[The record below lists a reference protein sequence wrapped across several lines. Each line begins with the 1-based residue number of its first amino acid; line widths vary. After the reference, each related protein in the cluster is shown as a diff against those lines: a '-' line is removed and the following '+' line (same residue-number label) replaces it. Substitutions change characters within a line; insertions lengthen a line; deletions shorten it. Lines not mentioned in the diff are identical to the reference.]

1 MKNKMISNYLYSLV
15 YQLLI
20 TAIPIVT
27 LPYTSRVLGDKM
39 IGIDASVMAYV
50 QIFAIFCI
58 LNVANYG
65 SRAIATTKSKEQ
77 TSQVFWNIYTIQFLA
92 SVAVILCYLVFIST
106 VKQNHVYY
114 LIHLFTLG
122 SSLLDIS
129 WYFYGKEELK
139 KTTTRN
145 IMVRVVTLICIFLFI
160 KSPDD
165 LWKYILINSLSAFI
179 GQIVLWKFAL
189 KDIHFMKP
197 QKSELKNHF
206 WPMIQ
211 YFLPLIASQ
220 IYLNV
225 NRIILNSFAGPTEV
239 GYYSQASKIVR
250 MVIGFITPLS
260 AVFLPRIANEFDNKN
275 HVQVRRYMD
284 VSASFVCLISFP
296 IIFGLFAIGDDFI
309 ALFLGADFLPSIP
322 VLKILAPSILL
333 VGLANV
339 FGVQLLLATN
349 QPKKYT
355 FSVTLG
361 AILSLIIN
369 YIFVG
374 RYGSIATSYAEL
386 AAELIGLII
395 QIYFVYKVID
405 FGSFLKNT
413 FTYAFFGFIMFLSIN
428 YLPTLLGW
436 PRTMGLILQI
446 FIGAIVYFTL
456 LLVTKNKLFYTLV
469 GKVLSRN

>member
-1 MKNKMISNYLYSLV
+1 MKNKMISNYLYSLI

-20 TAIPIVT
+20 TIIPIIT

-65 SRAIATTKSKEQ
+65 SRAIATTKTKEQ

-92 SVAVILCYLVFIST
+92 SVAVILCYLVFISFT
-106 VKQNHVYY
+106 KSNHIYY

-122 SSLLDIS
+122 ASLLDIS

-139 KTTTRN
+139 KTTARN
-145 IMVRVVTLICIFLFI
+145 IMVRIVTLICIFLFI
-160 KSPDD
+160 KSQDD
-165 LWKYILINSLSAFI
+165 LWKYILINSLSLFI

-197 QKSELKNHF
+197 QSSELKKNF

-225 NRIILNSFAGPTEV
+225 NRIILNTFAGPTEV

-260 AVFLPRIANEFDNKN
+260 TVFLPRIANEFDNKN
-275 HVQVRRYMD
+275 HVQIKRYMD

-296 IIFGLFAIGDDFI
+296 IIFGLMAIGNDFI
-309 ALFLGADFLPSIP
+309 ALFLGADFSPSIP

-361 AILSLIIN
+361 AVVSLLIN
-369 YIFVG
+369 YMFVG

-395 QIYFVYKVID
+395 QLYFAYKIID
-405 FGSFLKNT
+405 FNSFIKNML
-413 FTYAFFGFIMFLSIN
+413 TYALFGLIMFLSIN
-428 YLPTLLGW
+428 FLPSYFGW
-436 PRTMGLILQI
+436 PRTIGLILQVL
-446 FIGAIVYFTL
+446 IGACIYLSL
-456 LLVTKNKLFYTLV
+456 LLITKNKLFYVLAN
-469 GKVLSRN
+469 KILSRK

>member
-1 MKNKMISNYLYSLV
+1 MKNKMVSNYIYSII

-20 TAIPIVT
+20 TIIPIIT

-39 IGIDASVMAYV
+39 IGIDASVMAVV
-50 QIFAIFCI
+50 QLFVIFCV

-65 SRAIATTKSKEQ
+65 SRAIATAKTKEE
-77 TSQVFWNIYTIQFLA
+77 TSQVFWNIYTIQFIA
-92 SVAVILCYLVFIST
+92 SSIVILCYIFFIIFTSS
-106 VKQNHVYY
+106 NHLFY

-139 KTTTRN
+139 KTTARN
-145 IMVRVVTLICIFLFI
+145 IAVRLVTLVCIFVFI
-160 KSPDD
+160 KGPDD

-179 GQIVLWKFAL
+179 GQLVLWKFAL
-189 KDIHFMKP
+189 ANITFMKP
-197 QKSELKNHF
+197 QKSELARNF

-225 NRIILNSFAGPTEV
+225 NRIILSTFSGDTEV

-260 AVFLPRIANEFDNKN
+260 AVFLPRVANEFDNNN
-275 HVQVRRYMD
+275 HAQVRRYMD
-284 VSASFVCLISFP
+284 VSSSFVCLISFP
-296 IIFGLFAIGDDFI
+296 IIFGLIAIGQNFI
-309 ALFLGADFLPSIP
+309 TLFLGQQFLASIP

-349 QPKKYT
+349 KPKQYT
-355 FSVTLG
+355 LSVTVG
-361 AILSLIIN
+361 AIISLIIN

-386 AAELIGLII
+386 AAELIGLLI
-395 QIYFVYKVID
+395 QIYFIYKIID
-405 FGSFLKNT
+405 FNSFLKNT
-413 FTYAFFGFIMFLSIN
+413 FTYALFGFIMFVAIN
-428 YLPTLLGW
+428 YLPNLLNLS
-436 PRTMGLILQI
+436 MFLEMVIQI
-446 FIGAIVYFTL
+446 IVGALVYL
-456 LLVTKNKLFYTLV
+456 ALLVFSKNKLFFTLIN
-469 GKVLSRN
+469 KVLQRG